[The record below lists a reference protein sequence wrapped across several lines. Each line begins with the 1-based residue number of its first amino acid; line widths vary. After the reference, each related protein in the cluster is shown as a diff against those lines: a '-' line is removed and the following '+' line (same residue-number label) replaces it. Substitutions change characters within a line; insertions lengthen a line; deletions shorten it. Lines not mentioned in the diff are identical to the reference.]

1 MMIRNNI
8 QTILLIGLAVFSGGC
23 ASLPWVESDIP
34 EGLQEA
40 LALMQAPDD
49 RGTYLL
55 RRSSLFGHH
64 MIVGTRIVGEDQF
77 DPDQLDSAGDWMD
90 EENGICW
97 SIKAP
102 SDSPET
108 LKAIQHAIEPYLYD
122 SAAHLSERGLPGGLE
137 PHIHIYFAP
146 PGADVD
152 FQAATR
158 FLRRPKLK
166 FVYALE
172 GEDPDELHESIA
184 SALAIVHHELVH
196 AAAHTGVLTIPG
208 SDRETRSTNEETF
221 AYLVELCDQHRMGRV
236 HSASHQTFTFEGI
249 GTLKD
254 PGNAGACIERGELL
268 DCELD
273 HRMEMGPT
281 FVGRLMAEAL
291 LYQHTPVGKE
301 QDAIGIESLIKHSTE
316 LSQVPQD
323 YFDRHLSEGPPEEWY
338 ELLAPTH

>member
-1 MMIRNNI
+1 MIR
-8 QTILLIGLAVFSGGC
+8 ILVQMTLLVGLAILSGGC
-23 ASLPWVESDIP
+23 AYLVESRIP
-34 EGLQEA
+34 EQLQEA
-40 LALMQAPDD
+40 LALMQASGD

-55 RRSSLFGHH
+55 RRPSLFRHH

-77 DPDQLDSAGDWMD
+77 DPDQLDSAGHWMD
-90 EENGICW
+90 DEHGIRW
-97 SIKAP
+97 SIRAP

-108 LKAIQHAIEPYLYD
+108 LKAIQHSIEPYLHE
-122 SAAHLSERGLPGGLE
+122 SATYLSERGLPGGLQ

-158 FLRRPKLK
+158 FHRRPELK
-166 FVYALE
+166 FVYALK
-172 GEDPDELHESIA
+172 GENQDELHESIA
-184 SALAIVHHELVH
+184 TALAIVHHELVH
-196 AAAHTGVLTIPG
+196 VATHTGVLTIPG
-208 SDRETRSTNEETF
+208 SDRETRATNEETF

-249 GTLKD
+249 ETFKD
-254 PGNAGACIERGELL
+254 AGNAGACIERGELL

-291 LYQHTPVGKE
+291 LYQHTPLGKE
-301 QDAIGIESLIKHSTE
+301 QDAIGIESLTEHCAE
-316 LSQVPQD
+316 LSQSPHD
-323 YFDRHLSEGPPEEWY
+323 YFEIHLREGPPEEWY
-338 ELLAPTH
+338 ELLTPTH